1 MAIVYFMT
9 SNIKPPSSPDPE
21 LEITEDEEEESELD
35 YFFDQPG
42 TLPGTLD
49 LKTDAVSPQM
59 VVIEY
64 SQTTAMRT
72 IINSPSEY
80 TRYHNSECISWLDI
94 QGLGNL
100 ETWRQMTEIFNLHPI
115 ALEDVVNVPQRP
127 KVVYYDN
134 PDHVVIIAWMVM
146 LSPRSQKLHKEQ
158 VSIILGEHYVIT
170 VQEKPKYDCLEPVRN
185 RIRQNQ
191 GNITKYGTDYLAYA
205 ILDAI
210 IDEFFPVL
218 EVYSDMLE
226 DLEDE
231 VLFQP
236 QSKTMQN
243 IYKTKRDLIVLR
255 RAIWYQRESLNI
267 LIRDKNRLVSKKV
280 RVYLRDCYDNTVN
293 IRDMLE
299 TYRELASDLISIY
312 LSSMGNRMNEIMKV
326 LTVISTIFIPLT
338 FIVGVY
344 GMNFDPETSPWNMPE
359 LKWYYGYPISLA
371 LMAIMAG
378 SLIYFFWKRGW
389 FNDFSQ
395 FDRDN

>member
-1 MAIVYFMT
+1 M
-9 SNIKPPSSPDPE
+9 E

-49 LKTDAVSPQM
+49 LKADAAPPKI

-72 IINSPSEY
+72 VINSPSEY
-80 TRYHNSECISWLDI
+80 TRYHNPECVSWLDI

-100 ETWRQMTEIFNLHPI
+100 ETWRQMAEIFNLHPI

-158 VSIILGEHYVIT
+158 VSIILGENYVIT

-185 RIRQNQ
+185 RIRKNQ
-191 GNITKYGTDYLAYA
+191 GHITKYGADYLAYA

-218 EVYSDMLE
+218 EVYSDLLE

-236 QSKTMQN
+236 QSKTMQS
-243 IYKTKRDLIVLR
+243 IYKTKRDMIVLR
-255 RAIWYQRESLNI
+255 RAIWYQREALNI

-338 FIVGVY
+338 FIVGIY
-344 GMNFDPETSPWNMPE
+344 GMNFDPEISPWNMPE
-359 LKWYYGYPISLA
+359 LKWYYGYPMSLG
-371 LMAIMAG
+371 LMAIIAG
-378 SLIYFFWKRGW
+378 GLIYFFCKRGW
-389 FNDFSQ
+389 FKNFSE
-395 FDRDN
+395 FDKDY